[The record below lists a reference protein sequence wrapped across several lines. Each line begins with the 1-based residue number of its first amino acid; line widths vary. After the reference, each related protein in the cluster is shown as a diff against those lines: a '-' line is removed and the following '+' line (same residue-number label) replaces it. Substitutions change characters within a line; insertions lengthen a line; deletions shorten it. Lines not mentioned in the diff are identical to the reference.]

1 MQREREVQRKKRI
14 NMQCRKEGKQR
25 PACFYGLHVNTSMW
39 RWMAHSGFALD
50 PFPIYQVLF
59 SGYSFIHT
67 KLCFFSALGLQHCLY
82 KPMLVNAALK

>member
-1 MQREREVQRKKRI
+1 
-14 NMQCRKEGKQR
+14 
-25 PACFYGLHVNTSMW
+25 
-39 RWMAHSGFALD
+39 MAHSGFALD
-50 PFPIYQVLF
+50 PFSIYQVLF